1 MKSVQTIC
9 WTNILNQEGE
19 MIVLSLFCGQ
29 VVTWS
34 PHIIG
39 QFIVKVDN
47 KMDGLSLVCI
57 KETPLISNM

>member
-1 MKSVQTIC
+1 
-9 WTNILNQEGE
+9 

-47 KMDGLSLVCI
+47 KMNGLSLVCI